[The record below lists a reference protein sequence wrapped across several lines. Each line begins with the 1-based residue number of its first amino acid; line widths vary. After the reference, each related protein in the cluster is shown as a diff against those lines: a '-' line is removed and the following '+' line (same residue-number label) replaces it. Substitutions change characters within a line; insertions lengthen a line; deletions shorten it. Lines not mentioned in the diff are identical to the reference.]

1 MGEPTIA
8 KRLERRFMLLTSDSA
23 IEARLRA
30 EVPQGW
36 EMVGAQHL
44 NVVKR

>member
-1 MGEPTIA
+1 MAEPTIA

-30 EVPQGW
+30 AGLGN
-36 EMVGAQHL
+36 VGAQRL
-44 NVVKR
+44 NGAKR